1 MSHWFE
7 RLLNLRRGD
16 LGRGVLLSS
25 YYFLIISSY
34 IIGQVARD
42 ALFLDRFE
50 ADQLPYVDISIAILV
65 GFVIAGYI
73 RIGRTTS
80 LGTALMGTL
89 ILFASTAAF
98 FWWAFMT
105 FRWTWLFPA
114 LYIWVGIFGVLATT
128 QVWTLANFML
138 TTREAKR
145 LFGIVGAGG
154 ILGGIFGGFL
164 SNSMAENFGTE
175 SLLFVLALFIGT
187 SGVLVSL
194 IWRQRHKKTGGKS
207 EAPRMTTKDGP
218 RSMLESFLLMRS
230 SKHLKSIA
238 TLICITSI
246 VTTAAGWQFKAIA
259 KASYIETDVLAA
271 FFGSFQGY
279 AGILSL
285 AAQLLLTSRLLQRF
299 GVGIALFILPVTL
312 AAGSVGVLIW
322 GGLFAATFL
331 KGSDK
336 VLRYSID
343 TSALQ
348 LLYLPVPANVKNQVK
363 SFIDTVVWR
372 FGDGL
377 AGLSLLIFVTYLNFT
392 PGQISWVNLVFLG
405 AWVLAANVARKQ
417 YVTTLGERIQ
427 EHRIDA
433 ERATAPVLDRSTTNV
448 LASKLNSGDTEEI
461 LYGLSLF
468 EMGYSHT
475 AHPAM
480 RGLVRHESAQVR
492 QRAVAMLNAGGD
504 KSVIEEIETL
514 LADDDLGV
522 RTEAL
527 LYLTNHADVDPL
539 TRIQEV
545 VDFPE
550 FTIRSSIAAFLV
562 RPGKA
567 QNLEVASM
575 MLDMMVDE
583 TGPDRRRFQLEAARL
598 IETAPQHFEEQLF
611 KLLQSGDPKVAGHAI
626 VAAGDLGKLRFVP
639 LLLERLGDTECQSAA
654 TKSLEKFGN
663 RILGT
668 LRDYLSDGEVPMEL
682 RRQIPS
688 ILVDIGT
695 TESGSVLV
703 ESLLQGD
710 SALRFRV
717 ISALNKFRQAHPD
730 TKLDDQLIETV
741 LAAEIIGHYRSYQA
755 IGVLGEQLDTA
766 DPSLKALGESRTQ
779 EVERIFRLLGILFPK
794 HDLHAAYL
802 GLRSTNTRI
811 HDNALEFLDNTLR
824 PELRGLL
831 VPLVDSGISTKE
843 RVLRANQLLNTTVDT
858 SEEAVSML
866 LKSGDPWLR
875 SCAAYAIGA
884 LGLKSLASKL
894 DAWQNDPDPLL
905 CETVRQAKRRLSE
918 AASGSD

>member
-16 LGRGVLLSS
+16 LERGALLSS
-25 YYFLIISSY
+25 YYFLIISCY
-34 IIGQVARD
+34 IIGQIARD

-50 ADQLPYVDISIAILV
+50 PDQLPYVDISIAILV
-65 GFVIAGYI
+65 GFVVAGYI
-73 RIGRTTS
+73 RMGRTIS

-89 ILFASTAAF
+89 TLFASTAIF
-98 FWWAFMT
+98 FWWAFVT

-164 SNSMAENFGTE
+164 STGIAENFGTE
-175 SLLFVLALFIGT
+175 SLLIVLAVFMGT
-187 SGVLVSL
+187 SALLVSL
-194 IWRQRHKKTGGKS
+194 IWRSRHAKTGGKS
-207 EAPRMTTKDGP
+207 NAPRMTTKGGP
-218 RSMLESFLLMRS
+218 RSLLESFHLMRS
-230 SKHLKSIA
+230 SMHLKSIA

-259 KASYIETDVLAA
+259 KSAYTETDALAV

-279 AGILSL
+279 AGLL
-285 AAQLLLTSRLLQRF
+285 ALATQLLLTSRILQRF

-312 AAGSVGVLIW
+312 ALGSMGVLIW

-348 LLYLPVPANVKNQVK
+348 LLYLPVPTNVKNQVK
-363 SFIDTVVWR
+363 SFIDTVIWR
-372 FGDGL
+372 LGDGL
-377 AGLSLLIFVTYLNFT
+377 AGLSLLIFVTFLNFT
-392 PGQISWVNLVFLG
+392 PVQIGWVNLGFLG
-405 AWVLAANVARKQ
+405 AWVWAANVARKQ

-427 EHRIDA
+427 EHRLDA
-433 ERATAPVLDRSTTNV
+433 ERATAPVLDRNTTTV
-448 LASKLNSGDTEEI
+448 LASKLNSTDTEEI

-480 RGLVRHESAQVR
+480 RGLIQHESAEVR

-504 KSVIEEIETL
+504 KSVIENIETL
-514 LADDDLGV
+514 VADEDLGV

-527 LYLTNHADVDPL
+527 LYLTTHADVDPI
-539 TRIQEV
+539 TRIQEIE
-545 VDFPE
+545 DFPE

-575 MLDMMVDE
+575 MLEMMIDE
-583 TGPDRRRFQLEAARL
+583 AGPDGSRFRIEAARL

-611 KLLQSGDPKVAGHAI
+611 KLLQSTEADVSGHAI
-626 VAAGDLGKLRFVP
+626 RAAGKLNKLRFVP
-639 LLLERLGDTECQSAA
+639 LLLERLGHTEYQSDAIA
-654 TKSLEKFGN
+654 SLGNFGN

-668 LRDYLSDGEVPMEL
+668 LRDYLGDGDVPMEI

-688 ILVDIGT
+688 ILVNIGT
-695 TESGSVLV
+695 AESGTVLV

-710 SALRFRV
+710 SSLRFRV
-717 ISALNKFRQAHPD
+717 ISALNKFRQRHPD

-755 IGVLGEQLDTA
+755 IGVLGEQLDTE
-766 DPSLKALGESRTQ
+766 DPSMQALGEANTQ

-794 HDLHAAYL
+794 HDLHAAYI
-802 GLRSTNTRI
+802 GLRSANTRI

-824 PELRGLL
+824 PELRELL
-831 VPLVDSGISTKE
+831 VPLIDGGISTKE
-843 RVLRANQLLNTTVDT
+843 RVRRANELLNTTVDT

-884 LGLKSLASKL
+884 LRLTSLASEL

-905 CETVRQAKRRLSE
+905 GETVRQAKLRLAE
-918 AASGSD
+918 PASRED